1 MAAKRKSLV
10 TAVVFSTVT
19 AIAALAGC
27 SDDGGIKAKSASV
40 EQEEREQEQRDRA
53 QEPAAV
59 TTTAPADLTRL
70 TADQIA
76 GRAVA
81 ATQAARS
88 LRMAGQVN
96 SDGERTS
103 VDLAVDNKGACTGRL
118 GFGGGIAELRQVNK
132 VLYMK
137 GDEKFW
143 RASLSESGSPGA
155 DGESVVELVKDR
167 WIKMP
172 PGSAKAMGGVCDL
185 KAMLAERD
193 KNTSDRQGMTKG
205 PDAEVDSLPT
215 TTLVKKNPG
224 GETITMHVAKKG
236 EPYLIRVVRVGGDGP
251 GTMTF
256 SDFNKPVRAV
266 APPANQVV
274 DLEKLGTGLSAG
286 PGSGTGTGTGTGTGS
301 GLGLGFG
308 FGFGFGT
315 GPGSGA

>member
-10 TAVVFSTVT
+10 TVVVFSTAT
-19 AIAALAGC
+19 AALAGC
-27 SDDGGIKAKSASV
+27 SNDGDIKAKSAS
-40 EQEEREQEQRDRA
+40 EERKEQQKQERE

-59 TTTAPADLTRL
+59 TSAAPTDLTGL

-76 GRAVA
+76 ERAVS

-88 LRMAGQVN
+88 MRMAGQVT
-96 SDGERTS
+96 SEGERAS

-118 GFGGGIAELRQVNK
+118 GFGGGSAELRQVSK

-137 GDEKFW
+137 GNEKFW
-143 RASLSESGSPGA
+143 RASLSESSSAGT
-155 DGESVVELVKDR
+155 DGEGVVELVKDR

-172 PGSAKAMGGVCDL
+172 AGSAKAMGGVCDL

-193 KNTSDRQGMTKG
+193 KDMSERQGMTKG
-205 PDAEVDSLPT
+205 PDAEVNSVPT
-215 TTLVKKNPG
+215 TTLVKKQPG
-224 GETITMHVAKKG
+224 GETITMYVAKKG

-256 SDFNKPVRAV
+256 SDYNKPVKAV
-266 APPANQVV
+266 APPADQVV

-286 PGSGTGTGTGTGTGS
+286 PGSGSGTGS
-301 GLGLGFG
+301 RFGLGFG
-308 FGFGFGT
+308 FGSGT
-315 GPGSGA
+315 GT